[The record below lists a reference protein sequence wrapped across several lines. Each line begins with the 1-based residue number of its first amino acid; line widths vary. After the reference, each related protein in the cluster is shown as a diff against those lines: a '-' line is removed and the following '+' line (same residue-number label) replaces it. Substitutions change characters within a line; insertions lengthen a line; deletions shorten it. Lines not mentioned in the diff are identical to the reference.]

1 MVDIVGVLKPV
12 ADEVRALADDGL
24 ADLARPLAGDDKRKT
39 EFTPLLGD
47 PFISKTRKAMSPIL
61 IGSGWTSIIVCFLE
75 HQNPGIPVARS
86 RRQALTRFQL

>member
-1 MVDIVGVLKPV
+1 
-12 ADEVRALADDGL
+12 
-24 ADLARPLAGDDKRKT
+24 
-39 EFTPLLGD
+39 
-47 PFISKTRKAMSPIL
+47 MSPIL